1 MLNRNEA
8 ADPLMCAEQL
18 LAAIDAIVKQCLVD
32 RHPEPAPGEKV
43 FASDEPCELCE
54 LCAERLADAV
64 AIRDLVQE
72 IRDLRTRLQ

>member
-43 FASDEPCELCE
+43 FASDEPCELC
-54 LCAERLADAV
+54 AERLADAV

>member
-1 MLNRNEA
+1 M
-8 ADPLMCAEQL
+8 
-18 LAAIDAIVKQCLVD
+18 D

-43 FASDEPCELCE
+43 FASDEPCE